1 MPSSLLSLAA
11 FLLLCIVG
19 GAASGLA
26 SPPGE
31 WYASLAKPSWN
42 PPNWIFGPVW
52 TVLYA
57 VIGVAGWRLWARR
70 GTAAGTRALQAF
82 AVQLALNFA
91 WTPIFFG
98 LQRPGLALAEIVA
111 LLGAIAATIALSWR
125 TDRAAAALLM
135 PYMAW
140 VSFAA
145 ALNAAIWRL
154 N

>member
-1 MPSSLLSLAA
+1 MRGSMISLAA
-11 FLLLCIVG
+11 FLVLCIVG

-57 VIGVAGWRLWARR
+57 MIGVAGWRLWTRR
-70 GTAAGTRALQAF
+70 AASAGMRALQAF
-82 AVQLALNFA
+82 AAQLALNFA
-91 WTPIFFG
+91 WTPAFFG
-98 LQRPGLALAEIVA
+98 LQRPGLALAVIVA

-125 TDRAAAALLM
+125 TDRVAAVLLM

-140 VSFAA
+140 VSFAT

>member
-1 MPSSLLSLAA
+1 MA
-11 FLLLCIVG
+11 FLLLCIAG

-57 VIGVAGWRLWARR
+57 MIGVAGWRLWTRR
-70 GTAAGTRALQAF
+70 AAPDGMRALQAF
-82 AVQLALNFA
+82 ALQLALNFA
-91 WTPIFFG
+91 WTPAFFG
-98 LQRPGLALAEIVA
+98 LQQPGLALAVIVA
-111 LLGAIAATIALSWR
+111 LVGAIAATIACSWR
-125 TDRAAAALLM
+125 VDRAAAMLLM

-140 VSFAA
+140 VSFAT

>member
-1 MPSSLLSLAA
+1 MRGSMTSLAA
-11 FLLLCIVG
+11 FLVLCIVG

-57 VIGVAGWRLWARR
+57 MIGVAGWRLWRR
-70 GTAAGTRALQAF
+70 RAASAGMRALQAF
-82 AVQLALNFA
+82 AAQLALNFA
-91 WTPIFFG
+91 WTPAFFG
-98 LQRPGLALAEIVA
+98 LQRPGLALAVIVA

-125 TDRAAAALLM
+125 TDRVAAVLLM

-140 VSFAA
+140 VSFAM
-145 ALNAAIWRL
+145 
-154 N
+154 